1 MRGAQLTFYTGHR
14 LSQIIAGKIAP
25 TAGTHQRTLSSE
37 RGKVL
42 LGQFV
47 PFGGA
52 VLTGQ

>member
-1 MRGAQLTFYTGHR
+1 MRCTQLAFYTGHR

-25 TAGTHQRTLSSE
+25 TASTHQRTLSSE
-37 RGKVL
+37 CGKIL

-47 PFGGA
+47 SFGGT